1 MTSLLRFG
9 KSRNHDSYGSEV
21 DFAQHLFEEC
31 YSNTIPDNLICYFD
45 CDTFARDLFNNDY
58 CSVEVYGIIHVFS
71 NYQAPFWGF
80 LYHFVKIKSVHVS
93 GKYVP

>member
-1 MTSLLRFG
+1 M
-9 KSRNHDSYGSEV
+9 
-21 DFAQHLFEEC
+21 EEAEIMIVMAHKLILPSI
-31 YSNTIPDNLICYFD
+31 YLKNASNTIPDNLICYFD
-45 CDTFARDLFNNDY
+45 CDAFARDLFNNDY

-80 LYHFVKIKSVHVS
+80 LYHFVEIKSVHVS